1 MLSPTDLP
9 RPLCRCLAGLLALLL
24 PATAGTAADLQI
36 LLPLQRTAYQTNEQI
51 DLSVV
56 RQSAQALP
64 AGDLVLNVGDDAGSK
79 ASFTFAVGAVPARDG
94 QARRTEHL
102 HLNGWLLRPGHYAV
116 EVTADGATA
125 RTALDVYSHL
135 RKSSFR
141 LISWGRATGAEQL
154 AEGEDSLG
162 FNLFYGHYG
171 NDDQAN
177 FIRAGMDFMSNC
189 TMSGAH
195 QMDLRMECDWS
206 DPYVTRGGARR
217 VVRRAFIDR
226 TRPNVP
232 GVHFYDE
239 PGLTWHKHPR
249 TGEDTPHGIP
259 SQVRAYRDAFGHDPL
274 AYYDVRPD
282 NPEDAARWRQWARWK
297 LGFMDAAWKEAKFGI
312 DQVRPD
318 YLSVTQSQY
327 GWTAFT
333 DGYYFNVVRSLPVNS
348 GHGGYDDYGPGY
360 FNPSYTLEMARA
372 RDFDKPEWYLPT
384 WYGNTPSERFR
395 LEQYLSFMTNVQ
407 GMMTPP
413 DIDPFQ
419 PATKPAAEG
428 VVESNK
434 LMGRLG
440 TIFTTLPVT
449 RPPVALL
456 YSMSQNIDTQ
466 THDRKENYAHS
477 NRHGKRLPFVY
488 LAGKMLQ
495 QQFLA
500 VVEEDVV
507 DGTLA
512 ANHKAVILASI
523 DVLDP
528 KVITALE
535 DFAAGGGLVLTSDCK
550 VKIKGAIDLG
560 ATPDFPEAET
570 VNKLLGDGKYPEAV
584 KYMTV
589 GKWLEG
595 AAPLAKALKPH
606 LDRAGIKPVFTC
618 DQPGIVATRQGAG
631 DIEYLFAVNATY
643 DPAVGGMNAQK
654 ATAATIGLEAD
665 GRPVY
670 DAVLG
675 GPVPEFQAS
684 GGRQPPVGASL
695 TGQFRFGPGQMR
707 VFARTA
713 RPVGKVQALTPQV
726 RRGYTKAEQPLAV
739 EVGAVLLDDRNR
751 VLASSAPLEVRLIDP
766 LGHVRYD
773 LYRATDQGT
782 LKLTLPLAAND
793 PGGEWKVSVRELL
806 NNTEDTV
813 GFRHTSPGQ
822 VGALAGATARAV
834 GFGHDCEHVY
844 RFFRTQ
850 HEVKIVV
857 GTAAYHQKAAERIA
871 EAVKLWDVRCQ
882 VVKAADVNRPRPL
895 TEEEAATWVGLEP
908 ARAKPGKDNPISV
921 AGFDV
926 RGPVVLLGNAQDN
939 PLIDFIQKQKFLPY
953 QPDARSFPGP
963 GRGML
968 AWQREAVGPGQES
981 VTVIAYDADGM
992 SEAVG
997 TLAEWVA
1004 GMEPLTRLE
1013 PPQANHVTPATN
1025 TVTPK
1030 AAPVAWTA
1038 TLPDRAVAMQVKKG
1052 RLEVLTWDGTLAEV
1066 DGAGKV
1072 VNRQVVDVA
1081 KLAGEMKAPPDAE
1094 ALKSAQKHA
1103 LAGRI
1108 VKTAVAQDGLT
1119 AVAYWG
1125 GTVQVLRGDTVQS
1138 VQVLPQDITGL
1149 AWLDGKL
1156 VAGLANGQV
1165 VALAVK

>member
-1 MLSPTDLP
+1 MLPPLAPP
-9 RPLCRCLAGLLALLL
+9 RSLCRCLAAALALLVPAAAL
-24 PATAGTAADLQI
+24 PAAELQI

-51 DLSVV
+51 DLSIV

-64 AGDLVLNVGDDAGSK
+64 AGDLVLKLSDAAGSK
-79 ASFTFAVGAVPARDG
+79 ASFTFAVPAVPAHDG

-102 HLNGWLLRPGHYAV
+102 HLSGRLLRPGHYDLEAA
-116 EVTADGATA
+116 ADGATA
-125 RTALDVYSHL
+125 KTALDVYSHL
-135 RKSSFR
+135 RKSNFR
-141 LISWGRATGAEQL
+141 LISWGRATGANEL
-154 AEGEDSLG
+154 VEGEDSLG
-162 FNLFYGHYG
+162 FNLFYGTAN
-171 NDDQAN
+171 NDLQAN
-177 FIRAGMDFMSNC
+177 FIRAGVDFMSNC
-189 TMSGAH
+189 TMSGGH

-217 VVRRAFIDR
+217 VVQRAFIDR
-226 TRPNVP
+226 TRPNVH

-239 PGLTWHKHPR
+239 PGLTWHKDPK
-249 TGEDTPHGIP
+249 TGESTPHGVP
-259 SQVRAYRDAFGHDPL
+259 SQVRAYRDAFGHDPIDSH
-274 AYYDVRPD
+274 DVKPD
-282 NPEDAARWRQWARWK
+282 SPEDAARWRQWARWK

-327 GWTAFT
+327 GWSAFT

-372 RDFDKPEWYLPT
+372 RDFDKPEWYLPS

-440 TIFTTLPVT
+440 TIFTTMPVT

-456 YSMSQNIDTQ
+456 YSMSQNIATQ
-466 THDRKENYAHS
+466 THDMKENYSHG
-477 NRHGKRLPFVY
+477 NRHGKRLPFAY

-528 KVITALE
+528 KVITGLE
-535 DFAAGGGLVLTSDCK
+535 EFAAGGGLVLLTSDCK

-560 ATPDFPEAET
+560 VTPDFPDAEI
-570 VNKLLGDGKYPEAV
+570 VNKLLKEGKWQDAV

-595 AAPLAKALKPH
+595 AEPLAKALKPH

-618 DQPGIVATRQGAG
+618 DQPGIVATRQAAG

-675 GPVPEFQAS
+675 GPVPELEKKGDA
-684 GGRQPPVGASL
+684 L

-713 RPVGKVQALTPQV
+713 RPIGKVQVLTPQV
-726 RRGYTKAEQPLAV
+726 RRDYTKAEQPLAV
-739 EVGAVLLDDRNR
+739 EVGAVLLDAQNR
-751 VLASSAPLEVRLIDP
+751 VLAGSAPLEVRLLDP
-766 LGHVRYD
+766 YGHVRYD
-773 LYRATDQGT
+773 LHRATDQGS
-782 LKLTLPLAAND
+782 LKLSLPLAAND
-793 PGGEWKVSVRELL
+793 PAGEWKVSVRELL
-806 NNTEDTV
+806 NNTEDTA
-813 GFRHTSPGQ
+813 GFRHASPGQ
-822 VGALAGATARAV
+822 VGALAGATPRAV
-834 GFGHDCEHVY
+834 GFGNDREHVY
-844 RFFRTQ
+844 RFFRT
-850 HEVKIVV
+850 HHDVKLVV
-857 GTAAYHQKAAERIA
+857 GTAPHYQKAAERIA
-871 EAVKLWDVRCQ
+871 ETVKLWDVQCQ
-882 VVKAADVNRPRPL
+882 VVKAADVNRPRVL
-895 TEEEAATWVGLEP
+895 TKEEAATWVGLDFG
-908 ARAKPGKDNPISV
+908 RATPGKENAIGM

-939 PLIDFIQKQKFLPY
+939 PLIDFIQKRKFLPY
-953 QPDARSFPGP
+953 QPDAKNFPGA

-968 AWQREAVGPGQES
+968 AWQRDAVGPGQES
-981 VTVIAYDADGM
+981 ITMIAYDADGM
-992 SEAVG
+992 NEAVG

-1004 GMEPLTRLE
+1004 GMEPLTRLV
-1013 PPQANHVTPATN
+1013 PPRANSVTPAMN
-1025 TVTPK
+1025 TAATK

-1038 TLPDRAVAMQVKKG
+1038 TLPDRAVALRAAKG

-1072 VNRQVVDVA
+1072 VKRQPVSPAEVT
-1081 KLAGEMKAPPDAE
+1081 KLAGEMKTTPDAD

-1103 LAGRI
+1103 PVGRI
-1108 VKTAVAQDGLT
+1108 VKAAVAQDGLT

-1125 GTVQVLRGDTVQS
+1125 GTVQVLRGDAVQS
-1138 VQVLPQDITGL
+1138 VQLLPQDVTGL

-1156 VAGLANGQV
+1156 VAGLANGQI
-1165 VALAVK
+1165 VALTVK